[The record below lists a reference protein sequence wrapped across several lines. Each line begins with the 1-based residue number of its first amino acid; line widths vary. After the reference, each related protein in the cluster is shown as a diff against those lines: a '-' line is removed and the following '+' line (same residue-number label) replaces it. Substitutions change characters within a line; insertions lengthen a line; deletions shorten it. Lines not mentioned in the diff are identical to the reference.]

1 MSCPEMGVNYNMM
14 TKYLGGKLNHWMTAS
29 APELPLNVQITLWF
43 GCVLTLLYVFR
54 YALFV
59 MTILALVIDMLVIKH
74 CLNFLHQNTFSRL

>member
-1 MSCPEMGVNYNMM
+1 MILLFFDIKESIDRKFDRMWG
-14 TKYLGGKLNHWMTAS
+14 

-59 MTILALVIDMLVIKH
+59 MTIIALG
-74 CLNFLHQNTFSRL
+74 